1 MLNLYIQQ
9 IKNALS
15 SYSWINSVE
24 FIRYDMV
31 DTDQE
36 AILLYRIRIMLSQ
49 QGLLD
54 AFERLTANRITKKI
68 ERTKYHFHWQDVTVH
83 RGANLRKPQPL

>member
-1 MLNLYIQQ
+1 
-9 IKNALS
+9 
-15 SYSWINSVE
+15 
-24 FIRYDMV
+24 MV

-54 AFERLTANRITKKI
+54 AFERLTENRITKKI
-68 ERTKYHFHWQDVTVH
+68 ERTKYHFHWQDVTISLSGVGIMRLIILNSTH
-83 RGANLRKPQPL
+83 FRIMFMWDRTCAK